1 MFGYTY
7 FYSLMLIIFI
17 ISLTIDIFSSLRVAY
32 LLIFIK
38 LESISFALF
47 LIHSK
52 LIHDGPK
59 IHGV

>member
-1 MFGYTY
+1 
-7 FYSLMLIIFI
+7 MLIIFI

-47 LIHSK
+47 LIDSK